1 MPSSDLNRRLLDDF
15 NLDPKKTAIIIVDH
29 GSRRAESNDLLLEVV
44 AMFRRVSGLSI
55 VEPAHME
62 IADPSI
68 DAAFAR
74 CADQSATTVIVFPY
88 FLSPGRHVSEDIPR
102 LAAKAA
108 KPFPG
113 VRHIVTTPLGLH
125 DLMGEIMQQRVVQ
138 CLGDC

>member
-1 MPSSDLNRRLLDDF
+1 MLPQ
-15 NLDPKKTAIIIVDH
+15 KTAILVVDH

-44 AMFRRVSGLSI
+44 AMFRRVSGMAI

-62 IADPSI
+62 IAEPSI

-74 CADQSATTVIVFPY
+74 CAEQGATTVIVFPY

-108 KPFPG
+108 ERFPD
-113 VRHIVTTPLGLH
+113 VRHKVTAPLGLH
-125 DLMGEIMQQRVVQ
+125 DLMGEIMQQRIAQ
-138 CLGDC
+138 CLKE